1 MRRRR
6 HQPQRI
12 RFLGGLP
19 AVAALALALGPSACS
34 KKKDAPLAPKARSQ
48 AVAATRP
55 ADTQAA
61 PPSEPSATAKPA
73 VAKKPRKLC
82 ADQIGKP
89 GRAFPKVT
97 PARAAAKGVDEPP
110 PAMPVGK
117 SGWTWV
123 NLWAA
128 WCAPCKQEMP
138 RLLSWRKQ
146 LAGHMQI
153 LFVSMDDD
161 ERQLHGFLDGQPS
174 SGMRSTY
181 WLPDGKK
188 REDFLK
194 DAHIDED
201 TALPVQILVDPKG
214 QVRCVVHGA
223 IEDSDLAQVRKIVG
237 G

>member
-1 MRRRR
+1 VRRRR

-19 AVAALALALGPSACS
+19 AVAALTAALASSACS
-34 KKKDAPLAPKARSQ
+34 KKDDAPLAPTARSQ
-48 AVAATRP
+48 SVVATGP
-55 ADTQAA
+55 ADTATA
-61 PPSEPSATAKPA
+61 PPAQASAPEKPKE
-73 VAKKPRKLC
+73 VKKPRKLC
-82 ADQIGKP
+82 VDEIKKP
-89 GRAFPKVT
+89 GRPFPTVT
-97 PARAAAKGVDEPP
+97 PARAAAKGVAEPP
-110 PAMPVGK
+110 AAMPIGK

-138 RLLSWRKQ
+138 LLLSWQKQ
-146 LAGHMQI
+146 LGAHMQV

-161 ERQLHGFLDGQPS
+161 ERQLHGFLDGQPE

-201 TALPVQILVDPKG
+201 TALPVQLLVDPKG
-214 QVRCVVHGA
+214 EVRCVVHGA

>member
-6 HQPQRI
+6 HQPQRV

-19 AVAALALALGPSACS
+19 AVALLTAALLPAGCS
-34 KKKDAPLAPKARSQ
+34 KKDDAPLAPKARSQ
-48 AVAATRP
+48 SVVATGP
-55 ADTQAA
+55 ADTATTPPAA
-61 PPSEPSATAKPA
+61 PASAPPKP
-73 VAKKPRKLC
+73 VVDKPRKLC

-89 GRAFPKVT
+89 GRPFPKVT
-97 PARAAAKGVDEPP
+97 PARAAAQGAHEPP
-110 PAMPVGK
+110 AEMPIGK
-117 SGWTWV
+117 SGWKWV

-128 WCAPCKQEMP
+128 WCHPCKEEMP
-138 RLLSWRKQ
+138 LLLSWNEQ
-146 LAGHMQI
+146 LAGHMQV

-161 ERQLHGFLDGQPS
+161 ERQLHGFLDGQPA

-194 DAHIDED
+194 QAHIDED

-214 QVRCVVHGA
+214 EVRCIVHGA
-223 IEDSDLAQVRKIVG
+223 IEKSDLTQVRKIIG